1 MALQNMFITE
11 KSLNKNMEMDE
22 MTKKVAE
29 QKQR

>member
-22 MTKKVAE
+22 LTKKVAE